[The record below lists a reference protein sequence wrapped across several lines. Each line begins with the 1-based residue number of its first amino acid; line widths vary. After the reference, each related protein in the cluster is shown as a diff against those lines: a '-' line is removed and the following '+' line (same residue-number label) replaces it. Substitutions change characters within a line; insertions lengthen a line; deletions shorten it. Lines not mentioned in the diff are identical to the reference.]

1 MKDQLLNR
9 RDLTLGLA
17 ATALAA
23 GTWPV
28 AQAATPAA
36 RSTSAAAAAK
46 IPPAAP
52 VARIEPVRE
61 ALWGETIVDPYRWME
76 SADDRDWKPF
86 MEGQAAHT
94 RAVLDALPGREALA
108 KRVAELSGDVAVA
121 TIAIEAGGRVFFEK
135 RPRGA
140 DNFKLFVRQGVGGA
154 DKVLVDP
161 TLLSQGGTHV
171 SLDWWLPSPDGVY
184 VVYGLSAAGSEN
196 STAQVLE
203 VATGTI
209 LPERID
215 RAQYANP
222 SWLPD
227 SSGFF
232 FNRLAE
238 GQSLTSTDYY
248 RDSVCW
254 LHRLRTDPKSD
265 LKALAR
271 GQYPNVALEAED
283 FPTVIADPSSATVL
297 AIVEGGVRPEN
308 PVYTAALADLL
319 AGRPQW
325 RQVCDVVDEV
335 VGYALAGDALYL
347 LTTRDAPNAKVV
359 LTSAAAPDL
368 AKARLVVPEGEAV
381 VNGIAAARDGLY
393 VRDMTGG
400 YSSLRRRANDGTLAT
415 VPLPFEGAV
424 AKLRT
429 STLID
434 GAWFSGTS
442 WLQPNALF
450 RCDPATA
457 RVTDSGISERP
468 SVDLSG
474 FEAIRTFATA
484 RDGTRV
490 PMSIVAKKGLAR
502 NGRNPTLVNAYGAY
516 QIVNAPVFNL
526 SGIAFVER
534 GGVLV
539 TAHVRGGGEYGKR
552 WWKAGQKI
560 TKPNTWRD
568 LIDCCEALVKTGW
581 TSPKQLAIQGGS
593 AGGITVGR
601 ALTERPDL
609 FAAVISNVGVSN
621 SLRAE
626 FSPNGPPNVSEF
638 GTITERAGF
647 IALKQMDAMHAVKDG
662 TRYPSVLLTTGM
674 TDPRVSPWQPAK
686 MTARLQH
693 ATASKNPVLLR
704 VTFDAGHGL
713 GSTRSQRDAQRA
725 DDYAFVFWRTRGS
738 I

>member
-1 MKDQLLNR
+1 MKNQRPNR
-9 RDLTLGLA
+9 RDVTLALT
-17 ATALAA
+17 ATALSA
-23 GTWPV
+23 GARPV
-28 AQAATPAA
+28 ARAATPSARVPTVAA
-36 RSTSAAAAAK
+36 PAAK
-46 IPPAAP
+46 VLPAP
-52 VARIEPVRE
+52 VARIEPVSE
-61 ALWGETIVDPYRWME
+61 TLWGETIVDPYRWME
-76 SADDRDWKPF
+76 NAEDRDWKPF

-94 RAVLDALPGREALA
+94 RAVLDALPGRAALA
-108 KRVAELSGDVAVA
+108 KRVAELSGDTAVAVA
-121 TIAIEAGGRVFFEK
+121 AVEAGGRVFFEK

-140 DNFKLFVRQGVGGA
+140 DNFKLFVRQGPGGA
-154 DKVLVDP
+154 DKVLIDP
-161 TLLSQGGTHV
+161 TELSQGGTHV
-171 SLDWWLPSPDGVY
+171 SLDWWQPSPDGVY

-203 VATGTI
+203 VATGKL

-238 GQSLTSTDYY
+238 GQSLTSNDYY
-248 RDSVCW
+248 RDSICW
-254 LHRLRTDPKSD
+254 LHRLRTDPKDD

-271 GQYPNVALEAED
+271 GQYAGVTLEAED

-297 AIVEGGVRPEN
+297 AVVQGGVRHEN
-308 PVYTAALADLL
+308 PLYTAALADLL
-319 AGRPQW
+319 AGKPQW
-325 RQVCDVVDEV
+325 RKVCDVADEV
-335 VGYALAGDALYL
+335 VNFALAGDALFL

-359 LTSAAAPDL
+359 LTSAATPDL
-368 AKARLVVPEGEAV
+368 AKASLVVPEGDAV
-381 VNGIAAARDGLY
+381 INGIAAARDALY
-393 VRDMTGG
+393 VQDMTGG
-400 YSSLRRRANDGTLAT
+400 YSSLRRRANDGTFSA
-415 VPLPFEGAV
+415 VPLPFEGTV
-424 AKLRT
+424 DKLST
-429 STLID
+429 STLSD

-442 WLQPNALF
+442 WLQPYALF
-450 RCDPATA
+450 TFDPATA
-457 RVTDSGISERP
+457 RVSDSGLSERP
-468 SVDLSG
+468 SIDLSP

-490 PMSIVAKKGLAR
+490 PLSIVAKKGLPR
-502 NGRNPTLVNAYGAY
+502 NGRNPTLVDAYGSY
-516 QIVNAPVFNL
+516 QVVNSPAFNVR
-526 SGIAFVER
+526 GIAFLER
-534 GGVLV
+534 GGVLA

-621 SLRAE
+621 SLRSE

-638 GTITERAGF
+638 GTVSERAGF

-662 TRYPSVLLTTGM
+662 TRYPGVLLTTGM
-674 TDPRVSPWQPAK
+674 TDPRVPPWEPAK
-686 MTARLQH
+686 LAARLQH

-713 GSTRSQRDAQRA
+713 GSTRSQNDALRA
-725 DDYAFVFWRTRGS
+725 DEYAFVLWRARGS
-738 I
+738 L